1 MRSQS
6 QVFIKHVVNSRPK
19 PYSRRSALS
28 GGRFLSNRPRLY
40 INVTIRILVTAM
52 STIVGLIV
60 IAITTPSV
68 MMMTML
74 LLLMMMMM
82 MDDDGEDHDVIIF
95 IHTTVADY

>member
-82 MDDDGEDHDVIIF
+82 DDDGEDDDVIIF